1 MNGMDFAESD
11 TDISFVSS
19 GRPSS
24 ACSSSIYD
32 YIDSGRTSRISTS
45 SDRSFGSNRLG
56 LKFND
61 PSSLDMS
68 FSQESCRTSCSYSS
82 QNMVS
87 TFLKIYG
94 ISIN

>member
-1 MNGMDFAESD
+1 MLCVDFTESD

-24 ACSSSIYD
+24 ACSSSFYD
-32 YIDSGRTSRISTS
+32 YIDSGRTSRVSTS

-56 LKFND
+56 IKFTEPGSPD
-61 PSSLDMS
+61 TS
-68 FSQESCRTSCSYSS
+68 FSQDTSRTSFSYSS

-87 TFLKIYG
+87 IAL
-94 ISIN
+94 SN